1 MQLHARLNIP
11 NPKKY
16 EGITCLL
23 ENPIQAHQ
31 PQPDQHMKKTNFKIS
46 PHSFKIKQHIITVS

>member
-31 PQPDQHMKKTNFKIS
+31 PQPDPLSHEKNLFHDLPQ
-46 PHSFKIKQHIITVS
+46 